1 MNTCNRSYPLL
12 FSLFLSLLLL
22 SPLTV
27 NAAMKDWLDW
37 DRWEM
42 SGGTGTGFSKK
53 TPLTIHHPAMPG
65 GVVHVPEADYDTK
78 AWSTLA
84 PYTDL
89 RYARWDDDRTTAWEA
104 EIHHHKLFL
113 QNKPANVQAFAI
125 SHGYNLMTINRL
137 WKWNDY
143 ILRAGAGF
151 VMTHPE
157 TIINNN
163 KFDADGG
170 GFFGFYVKG
179 WTTQVAIEKRYP
191 IQSGWLK
198 GMSIYTEAKITTSR
212 TTIPVS
218 EGGYAIVPNTALHG
232 LVGLVIPLNLFVK

>member
-1 MNTCNRSYPLL
+1 
-12 FSLFLSLLLL
+12 
-22 SPLTV
+22 
-27 NAAMKDWLDW
+27 KDWLDW
-37 DRWEM
+37 SRWEM

-53 TPLTIHHPAMPG
+53 SPLAIYHPSG
-65 GVVHVPEADYDTK
+65 DIYIPEAKYETK

-89 RYARWDDDRTTAWEA
+89 RYARWNDDRQTAWEA

-113 QNKPANVQAFAI
+113 QNKPADVQEFAI
-125 SHGYNLMTINRL
+125 SHGYNLMTINHL

-157 TIINNN
+157 TRIYGN
-163 KFDADGG
+163 KYDAESG
-170 GFFGFYVKG
+170 GFMGFYVKG
-179 WTTQVAIEKRYP
+179 WTTQVAIEKRFP

-198 GMSIYTEAKITTSR
+198 GMSIYTEAKLTTSR
-212 TTIPVS
+212 TTIPIAD
-218 EGGYAIVPNTALHG
+218 GGTADVPNTALHG
-232 LVGLVIPLNLFVK
+232 LVGLVIPLNIFIN